1 MANDTV
7 MKTNSSIISI
17 IKLLKASVF
26 GISSNE
32 EIAENNGLVKN
43 MMSSSFKLIRNKST

>member
-17 IKLLKASVF
+17 IKLLKAVKSAF
-26 GISSNE
+26 LLTEKSLIATASS
-32 EIAENNGLVKN
+32 K
-43 MMSSSFKLIRNKST
+43 T